1 MIRATP
7 LLLALIPTPSW
18 ALCGDLCQWL
28 GNWFDDYLTPV
39 DYNYAHASLAKINA
53 ADDTGMQLSAGALA
67 QLNQHWLL
75 DISAEMNWQ
84 EEGMQYQHAGLNR
97 FQGRLD
103 YRVAGTERWD
113 LLVGL
118 GTSVASWSQGPVTE
132 YSISPVVA
140 FQIRGKLTSQLDLEI
155 RHQVSKEFDRQW
167 NHSSVGLVFYPTPQ
181 IALNLRAEHNQVS
194 NSLLLETRFY
204 F

>member
-7 LLLALIPTPSW
+7 LLIALLPAPGF
-18 ALCGDLCQWL
+18 AMCGDLCQWL
-28 GNWFDDYLTPV
+28 DNWFDDYLTPV
-39 DYNYAHASLAKINA
+39 DYNYAHAALAKIHA
-53 ADDTGMQLSAGALA
+53 TDDSGMQLSAGALA
-67 QLNQHWLL
+67 QLNQRWLL
-75 DISAEMNWQ
+75 DINAEMNWQ
-84 EEGMQYQHAGLNR
+84 EEGAQYQSAALNR
-97 FQGRLD
+97 FQARLD
-103 YRVAGTERWD
+103 YRVGGDEHWD
-113 LLVGL
+113 FLVGV
-118 GTSVASWSQGPVTE
+118 GTSLANWTQGDLKE

-155 RHQVSKEFDRQW
+155 RHQVAKEFDKQW

-181 IALNLRAEHNQVS
+181 IALNLRAEHNEVA